1 MAPSTSDVQDSASAR
16 HSHPSGDSIPNR
28 PNASA
33 PSLRATDSGGPRA
46 LGLTDAIGNT
56 PLLHLDAIGQHL
68 PDTVSIF
75 AKAEFMNPGGSVK
88 DRPALRMIEEGLASG
103 QLTPDTTLIDATSG
117 NTGIA
122 YAMIGAAR
130 GLNVTL
136 ALPANASEERKQTLR
151 AFGAELIL
159 TDPMEGTDG
168 AQARVKEIVADAPGT
183 YFYPNQYD
191 NDANWRAHFDGTG
204 AEIWEQTSGQITHF
218 VAGLGT
224 SGTFTGVTR
233 RLREASNTITCVSM
247 QPDSPLHA
255 MEGLKHMQTARVP
268 GIYDDHLADRALTC
282 RTEDAYEMTRRLSR
296 EEGILVG
303 PSAGAN
309 VAAALR
315 VAEELDEG
323 LVVTILCDTGMRY
336 LSDGL
341 FADDA
346 NGTDDRA

>member
-1 MAPSTSDVQDSASAR
+1 MASSTSDVKDTNSDRPLTPA
-16 HSHPSGDSIPNR
+16 GDSIPDHDAP
-28 PNASA
+28 PNPTFQATA
-33 PSLRATDSGGPRA
+33 FEDRFRAT
-46 LGLTDAIGNT
+46 GLVDAIGNT
-56 PLLHLDAIGQHL
+56 PLLRLDAIGQNL

-88 DRPALRMIEEGLASG
+88 DRPALRMIEEGIASG
-103 QLTPDTTLIDATSG
+103 ELTPATTLIDATSG

-122 YAMIGAAR
+122 YALIGAAR
-130 GLNVTL
+130 GINVTL
-136 ALPANASEERKQTLR
+136 AIPANASEERKQTLR
-151 AFGAELIL
+151 AYGAELIL

-168 AQARVKEIVADAPGT
+168 AQARVKEIVADAPDD

-204 AEIWEQTSGQITHF
+204 SEIWTQTKGHITHF

-233 RLREASNTITCVSM
+233 RLREASNTITCISM

-268 GIYDDHLADRALTC
+268 GIYDDQLADRTITC
-282 RTEDAYEMTRRLSR
+282 RTEDALDMARRVAR

-309 VAAALR
+309 VSAALR
-315 VAEELDEG
+315 VAKELDEG
-323 LVVTILCDTGMRY
+323 IVVTILCDTGTRY
-336 LSDGL
+336 LSDNI
-341 FADDA
+341 FVDDQ
-346 NGTDDRA
+346 G